1 MNYPLIRPLLFALDP
16 EMAHRA
22 AIAALCSG
30 VLRALP
36 VVDSSL
42 RRRVLGLDF
51 PNPIGI
57 AAGFDKN
64 GEAVDGLLGLGFGFV
79 EVGTVTPLPQAGNPM
94 PRMFRLTGDRA
105 IINRLGF
112 NNEGH
117 DAVYRRLAERKRA
130 GIVGVNLGANRDSS
144 DRVADY
150 VAGVRRFADIADYL
164 VVNVSSPNTPGLRDL
179 QERQSLTRLLAA
191 VIEARNG
198 AGRRVPLLLKIAPDL
213 DDTALAAIAEKTAAA
228 GVDGLIATNTTTARD
243 DVSDARLA
251 AEAGGLSGRPLFDRS
266 TRILA
271 KLRRLVGDGLV
282 LIGVGGV
289 ESAAAAR
296 QKLDAG
302 ADLVQLY
309 TGMIY
314 EGPDL
319 PARIVAGLVSR
330 GPETQGRS

>member
-22 AIAALCSG
+22 AIAALRSG

-117 DAVYRRLAERKRA
+117 DAVHRRLAERKRA

-289 ESAAAAR
+289 DSAATAR

>member
-22 AIAALCSG
+22 AIAALRSG

-117 DAVYRRLAERKRA
+117 DAVHRRLAERKRA
-130 GIVGVNLGANRDSS
+130 GVVGVNLGANRDSS

-289 ESAAAAR
+289 DSAAAAR

-314 EGPDL
+314 DGPDL
-319 PARIVAGLVSR
+319 PARIVADLVSR
-330 GPETQGRS
+330 GPETPGRS

>member
-22 AIAALCSG
+22 AIAALRSG

-117 DAVYRRLAERKRA
+117 DAVHRRLAERKRA

-289 ESAAAAR
+289 DSAAAAR

>member
-22 AIAALCSG
+22 AIAALRSG

-117 DAVYRRLAERKRA
+117 DAVHRRLAERKRA

-289 ESAAAAR
+289 DSAATAR

-330 GPETQGRS
+330 GPETPGRS